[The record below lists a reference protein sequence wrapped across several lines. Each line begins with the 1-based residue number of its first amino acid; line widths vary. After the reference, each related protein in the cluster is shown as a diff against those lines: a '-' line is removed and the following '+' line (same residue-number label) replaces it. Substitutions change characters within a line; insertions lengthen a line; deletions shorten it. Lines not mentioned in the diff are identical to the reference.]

1 MKRAIVTGANG
12 FVGRNTVK
20 ELINNGIEVLAVD
33 LPGCNDNLPDSD
45 RITFLGTDV
54 FSLAEN
60 IDKIQK
66 DHYDTFYHFA
76 WVGSAGE
83 KRTDCDLQMKN
94 ALCTVECI
102 KIAKTLG
109 CNKFI
114 CAGSIMEK
122 EVMAAVNAQGSKPGM
137 GYIYGMGKLTAHCMS
152 KATAAALGI
161 DLVWAIITN
170 AYGPGELS
178 PRFVNTTIR
187 KIINNE
193 PLQFTAATQNYDFI
207 YIDDIARAF
216 YLLGEKGKPFC
227 EYVLGS
233 GNARPL
239 REFIAE
245 MTEALCP
252 DVKPVFGDVPFT
264 GVNMPI
270 EVFSAKEIEQD
281 CGFHT
286 EVSFA
291 EGAKET
297 MKYLEKITGGGG

>member
-12 FVGRNTVK
+12 FVGSHVVS
-20 ELINNGIEVLAVD
+20 ELVNNGIEVLAID
-33 LPGCNDNLPDSD
+33 LPECSANIPQSEKVDFCGIDIFKLS
-45 RITFLGTDV
+45 G
-54 FSLAEN
+54 N

-66 DHYDTFYHFA
+66 NYYDAFYHFA
-76 WVGSAGE
+76 WLGSAGE

-94 ALCTVECI
+94 ALCTVECV
-102 KIAKTLG
+102 KAAKALG
-109 CNKFI
+109 CQKFI

-122 EVMAAVNAQGSKPGM
+122 EAAAAVNAQGSKPGM
-137 GYIYGMGKLTAHCMS
+137 GYIYGMGKLIAHCMS
-152 KATAAALGI
+152 KATAAEQGI

-193 PLQFTAATQNYDFI
+193 PLQFTSATQNYDFI
-207 YIDDIARAF
+207 YIDDIAKAF
-216 YLLGEKGKPFC
+216 YLLGEKGKPFY

-233 GNARPL
+233 GHARPL
-239 REFIAE
+239 REFIEE
-245 MTEALCP
+245 MTAALCP

-264 GVNMPI
+264 GVNMPLD
-270 EVFSAKEIEQD
+270 VFSTRAIEQD

-286 EVSFA
+286 QVSFA
-291 EGAKET
+291 EGT
-297 MKYLEKITGGGG
+297 MRTMDWLKGA